1 MIVVTE
7 KAIDPREMAA
17 VLGKGANG
25 AVVTFMGVIRGLS
38 GGKRVLHLEYEAH
51 EEMAREKLE
60 EVAQEIQVRWQ
71 LEDFSVIHRVGRI
84 QPGEVAVAI
93 AVAAPHRQEA
103 FEACR
108 YAIDRIKEIVPVWK
122 KEVYEDG
129 GSWVGAHP

>member
-7 KAIDPREMAA
+7 KAIEPREVEA
-17 VLGKGANG
+17 VVGKDTNG
-25 AVVTFMGVIRGLS
+25 AVVTFMGTIRGHS
-38 GGKRVLHLEYEAH
+38 EGKRVLYLEYEAH

-60 EVAQEIQVRWQ
+60 EVAREIRERWQ
-71 LEDFSVIHRVGRI
+71 LEDISVIHRVGRI

-103 FEACR
+103 FAACH

-129 GSWVGAHP
+129 GRWVGAHL